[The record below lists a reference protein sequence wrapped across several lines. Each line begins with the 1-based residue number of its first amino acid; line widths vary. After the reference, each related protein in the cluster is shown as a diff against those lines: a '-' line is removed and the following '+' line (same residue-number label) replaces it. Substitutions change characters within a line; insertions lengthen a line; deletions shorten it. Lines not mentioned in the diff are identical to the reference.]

1 MAYTEAE
8 ARRIVVEAG
17 RKLLQEGL
25 VARTWGNV
33 SARVSESQFVITP
46 SGMAYDT
53 MTEEQ
58 LVLVDGLDDS
68 WQGPRKPS
76 SERGIHADAYRLH
89 RDVNVVIHTHQDMAS
104 VCRSAG
110 RPLVTDHPL
119 LGGRVPCAEY
129 GLPSTDKLR
138 RAVARELAA
147 SPGSPTILLRS
158 HGALCLGRDMAE
170 AFAAAAALE
179 AVCRQLVES
188 VLPPAPAGIPAPD
201 LGKSLR
207 LGNAFRL
214 TLSGEDRIWHLHDP
228 RLTGPAALHAAIYRT
243 FDAKTV
249 THWRGRHTVAVS
261 RQGKTLRPLLDDLA
275 QIAGADV
282 RCVAPQPSALT
293 WGLWGRNAVLLAGQ
307 GALCTGSSPEE
318 AAVTARLLEKGC
330 LACRFADAIPG
341 CRPLER
347 EDALLQRLIYVTQYA
362 TRKG

>member
-17 RKLLQEGL
+17 RKLLAEGL

-33 SARVSESQFVITP
+33 SARVSESRFVITP

-58 LVLVDGLDDS
+58 LVPVDGLSDA
-68 WQGPRKPS
+68 WQGSRKPS

-104 VCRSAG
+104 VCSTAG
-110 RPLVTDHPL
+110 RPIVTDHPL
-119 LGGRVPCAEY
+119 LGGRVPCAGY

-147 SPGSPTILLRS
+147 FPGSPAVLLRS

-179 AVCRQLVES
+179 TVCRQLVES
-188 VLPPAPAGIPAPD
+188 VLPPALAGTAAPD
-201 LGKSLR
+201 LGKSRR
-207 LGNAFRL
+207 LGNAFCL
-214 TLSGEDRIWHLHDP
+214 TLGGEDRIWHLHDP
-228 RLTGPAALHAAIYRT
+228 RLTGPAALHAAVYRA
-243 FDAKTV
+243 FDVQAV

-261 RQGKTLRPLLDDLA
+261 RQGRTLRPLLDDLA
-275 QIAGADV
+275 QIAGADI
-282 RCVAPQPSALT
+282 RCIAPQPSQIT
-293 WGLWGRNAVLLAGQ
+293 RGLWAHSAVLLAGQ
-307 GALCTGSSPEE
+307 GALCVGSSPEE
-318 AAVTARLLEKGC
+318 AAVVARLLEKGC
-330 LACRFADAIPG
+330 LARRFADAVPG
-341 CRPLER
+341 CHPLER
-347 EDALLQRLIYVTQYA
+347 EDALLQRMIYVTQYA
-362 TRKG
+362 KRKG

>member
-1 MAYTEAE
+1 MSYTEAE

-17 RKLLQEGL
+17 RKLLEEGL

-33 SARVSESQFVITP
+33 SARVSESRFVITP

-53 MTEEQ
+53 MTEDQ
-58 LVLVDGLDDS
+58 LVLVDGLDGS

-104 VCRSAG
+104 VCSTAG
-110 RPLVTDHPL
+110 RPIVTDHPL
-119 LGGRVPCAEY
+119 LGGRIPCAGY

-147 SPGSPTILLRS
+147 FPGSPAVLLRS

-179 AVCRQLVES
+179 AVCRQLVDS
-188 VLPPAPAGIPAPD
+188 VLPPAPGGSPAQD
-201 LGKSLR
+201 WGKSLR

-214 TLSGEDRIWHLHDP
+214 TIAGEDRIWHLRDP

-243 FDAKTV
+243 FDARAV

-261 RQGKTLRPLLDDLA
+261 RQGTALRPLLDDLA
-275 QIAGADV
+275 QIAGADI
-282 RCVAPQPSALT
+282 RCVAPRPASLT
-293 WGLWGRNAVLLAGQ
+293 WGLWGRSAVLLAGQ
-307 GALCTGSSPEE
+307 GALCVGSSPEE
-318 AAVTARLLEKGC
+318 AAVVARLLEKGC
-330 LACRFADAIPG
+330 LARRFADAVPG
-341 CRPLER
+341 CRPLQR
-347 EDALLQRLIYVTQYA
+347 EDALLQRMIYVTQYA
-362 TRKG
+362 KRKG